1 MLPGHG
7 GCLLQG
13 PRVQVWENEPNITY
27 TKCSNLGKMRRQK
40 NMVQMKEPVLLRS
53 YVKTGNLPEE
63 DDHKAD

>member
-7 GCLLQG
+7 GCLLQE
-13 PRVQVWENEPNITY
+13 PCVQVRENEPNITY

-53 YVKTGNLPEE
+53 YVKTGDLPEE

>member
-1 MLPGHG
+1 MLLGHG

-13 PRVQVWENEPNITY
+13 PLVQVQENEPNITY
-27 TKCSNLGKMRRQK
+27 TKCSNLGKMRRQR

-53 YVKTGNLPEE
+53 YVKTRNLPEE